1 MIQYSVSM
9 YYESVQHRGAC
20 SRVICVPKV
29 PFSLNDNFPS
39 IPIAMSKNHSIPINP
54 SSVNEKVSSDNAAIV
69 HRRTEFDTR
78 GKVDGRIR
86 LKGRLGTWRCWSGD
100 LVQVKDETRAKCYRN
115 AGEKAR
121 SVRKSPQDTLG
132 GNSYYEPAGGH

>member
-39 IPIAMSKNHSIPINP
+39 IPIAVSKNHSIPINP

-69 HRRTEFDTR
+69 H
-78 GKVDGRIR
+78 
-86 LKGRLGTWRCWSGD
+86 
-100 LVQVKDETRAKCYRN
+100 
-115 AGEKAR
+115 
-121 SVRKSPQDTLG
+121 
-132 GNSYYEPAGGH
+132 